1 MAKLTWHGHSTFSL
15 HTDDGTR
22 IIIDPWLDGN
32 PRADIKAKDVEKL
45 DFILVTHG
53 HEDHFGDVVE
63 LAKRTGAMVV
73 STFEVA
79 TFANKVGGVRN
90 VHGMNI
96 GGAHRFPFGRVK
108 MTIAHHTGT
117 VHGDKHGLF
126 TATPGGFLVTL
137 NSGTRLYHAG
147 DTALTLDMQLLRGQ
161 VDVAILPIGDNYTM
175 GPEDA
180 AKAVELIEP
189 RVVIPMHYD
198 TFPLIAQDTE
208 EFRRMLGGRA
218 ELRVLQPGGSTDV

>member
-22 IIIDPWLDGN
+22 IIIDPFLDDS
-32 PRADIKAKDVEKL
+32 PVSDIKTTDIDRL

-53 HEDHFGDVVE
+53 HADHFSDAVE
-63 LAKRTGAMVV
+63 LGRKTGATLV
-73 STFEVA
+73 STFEIA
-79 TFANKVGGVRN
+79 TFAGEQGVRN

-117 VHGDKHGLF
+117 VHGDQGGRY
-126 TATPGGFLVTL
+126 TSTPGGFLLSL

-147 DTALTLDMQLLRGQ
+147 DTALTLDMQLLKGQ
-161 VDVAILPIGDNYTM
+161 VDVAILPIGDNFTM

-180 AKAVELIEP
+180 ARAVEFIEP
-189 RVVIPMHYD
+189 RVVLPMHYD
-198 TFPLIAQDTE
+198 TWPPIRQDTE
-208 EFRRMLGGRA
+208 EFRRLIGDRA
-218 ELRVLQPGGSTDV
+218 ELRVLQPGESTEI

>member
-15 HTDDGTR
+15 RTDDGTR
-22 IIIDPWLDGN
+22 IIFDPWLDES
-32 PRADIKAKDVEKL
+32 PVSDLRVKDVKEL

-53 HEDHFGDVVE
+53 HYDHFADVVK
-63 LAKRTGAMVV
+63 LAKKTGATVV

-79 TFANKVGGVRN
+79 AFAAEEGAKST
-90 VHGMNI
+90 HGMNI
-96 GGAHRFPFGRVK
+96 GGAYRFPFGRVK

-117 VHGDKHGLF
+117 VHGDKHGRY

-137 NSGTRLYHAG
+137 NSGLRLYHAG

-161 VDVAILPIGDNYTM
+161 VDVAILPIGDNFTM

-180 AKAVELIEP
+180 ARAVEFIEP
-189 RVVIPMHYD
+189 KVVLPMHYD
-198 TFPLIAQDTE
+198 TFPPIKQDPE
-208 EFRRMLGGRA
+208 EFRRLIGGRA
-218 ELRVLQPGGSTDV
+218 ELRVLKPGESTEI

>member
-15 HTDDGTR
+15 RTDDGTR
-22 IIIDPWLDGN
+22 IIFDPWLDEN
-32 PRADIKAKDVEKL
+32 PVSDLRVKDVEEL

-53 HEDHFGDVVE
+53 HYDHFADVVK
-63 LAKRTGAMVV
+63 LAKKTGATVV

-79 TFANKVGGVRN
+79 TFAGEEGAKNT
-90 VHGMNI
+90 HGMNI

-117 VHGDKHGLF
+117 VHGDKHGRY
-126 TATPGGFLVTL
+126 TATPAGFLLTL
-137 NSGTRLYHAG
+137 NSGLRLYHAG

-161 VDVAILPIGDNYTM
+161 VDVAILPIGDNFTM

-180 AKAVELIEP
+180 ARAVEFIEP
-189 RVVIPMHYD
+189 KVVLPMHYD
-198 TFPLIAQDTE
+198 TFPVIRQDTE
-208 EFRRMLGGRA
+208 EFRRLVAGRA
-218 ELRVLQPGGSTDV
+218 ELRVLQPGGSTEI

>member
-22 IIIDPWLDGN
+22 IVIDPWLTGN
-32 PRADIKAKDVEKL
+32 PKADIEAKDIDRL

-53 HEDHFGDVVE
+53 HSDHFGDVVE
-63 LAKRTGAMVV
+63 LAMRTGATVV

-79 TFANKVGGVRN
+79 SFAGEEGAKN

-96 GGAHRFPFGRVK
+96 GGAHRLPFGRVK

-117 VHGDKHGLF
+117 VHGDRQGRF
-126 TATPGGFLVTL
+126 TANPGGFLVTL

-147 DTALTLDMQLLRGQ
+147 DTALTMDMQLLRGQ
-161 VDVAILPIGDNYTM
+161 VDVAILPIGDNFTM

-180 AKAVELIEP
+180 AKAVEFIEP
-189 RVVIPMHYD
+189 KVVIPMHYD

-208 EFRRMLGGRA
+208 EFRRMIGGRA
-218 ELRVLQPGGSTDV
+218 ELRVLRPGGSTDV